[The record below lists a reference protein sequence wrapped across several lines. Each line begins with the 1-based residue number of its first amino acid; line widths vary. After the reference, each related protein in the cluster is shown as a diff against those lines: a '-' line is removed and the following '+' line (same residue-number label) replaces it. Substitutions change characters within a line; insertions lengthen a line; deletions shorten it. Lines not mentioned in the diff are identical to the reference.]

1 MNQLSFIDLI
11 SVLSF
16 VISLENPE
24 ENMTQSD
31 KQELQSDLA
40 DKADKL
46 LSEIHKHLET
56 QDQKLDYIINQLGG
70 KI

>member
-1 MNQLSFIDLI
+1 MSQLSFIDII
-11 SVLSF
+11 SILSF
-16 VISLENPE
+16 VISLENLE

-31 KQELQSDLA
+31 KQELQNDLA

-56 QDQKLDYIINQLGG
+56 QDQKLDYIISQIGG
-70 KI
+70 KQ